1 MLTDLVPRYEGLE
14 RMERRY
20 RVVATGRQHLLQPV
34 LQGFAGSGDGEQEC
48 VCVWGGG
55 VLRLTNQ
62 CPQCVG
68 DSGHDFETMMYT
80 RRF

>member
-34 LQGFAGSGDGEQEC
+34 LQGFAGSGEGEQEC
-48 VCVWGGG
+48 VSVCVGGGG
-55 VLRLTNQ
+55 VLNELAVAETCIVMLT
-62 CPQCVG
+62 CIG
-68 DSGHDFETMMYT
+68 L
-80 RRF
+80 